1 MCKVLQNPNGRRPS
15 PGERRALTKNISKL
29 FLVSRSNRFRMHRRL
44 LHSVA
49 LLSLLGM
56 LLEARLV
63 SADQPPAASPAASP
77 ETSPEASRENAVA
90 QTAATQTAAIVE
102 VQIDGGY
109 IGTWFTE
116 EDDETRIL
124 LLKAVVTN
132 RHEAPI
138 TVSRKAWKLST
149 EGRDRSAIDVPPE
162 IAGVTISVNGERVAM
177 SDVKTET
184 LKIPP
189 AGNATTWLL
198 FKNLP
203 DSDQIPQMMLTCD
216 VPDVAIVKVDVDETF
231 ASRLKLTS
239 QLIGPAKSV
248 ALLTIDGALDTVNTG
263 ELAQKIDEISA
274 TQICRVIVNFGP
286 NAKSP
291 DPGTAGW
298 LRTVAVQS
306 GRAPVVNDNFP
317 PLPATIVDFHIVNF
331 SVPNPNA
338 ARALRQLAIRELCL
352 NGIGGSPTSRNSH
365 SELIAAVDSAVAPLC
380 EVLPREELLRSV
392 REGGDATRAAV
403 LRHAA
408 ERLVDNNLPLILSL
422 TEDKDLN
429 VAAAAIF
436 ALRTSGDARAT
447 EKLVEIARAR
457 NFAAGAEAR
466 SVSEV
471 RRTVAVHS
479 LAGSKYATAH
489 PEVIALLSTNDA
501 DDEFLI
507 TETSNAIVAH
517 PRPMWSE
524 PLATLMEQSAEKS
537 QVHLIRALAAVGHPR
552 LLTILERCLA
562 SSERRLSAE
571 ALNILIARK
580 EPAAEQLTSKW
591 MLKSL
596 ETSSPSPV
604 LLRFLRQTRDHRA
617 VPLLLRHLNETTTDR
632 SELLTTI
639 LTIGDNRIAEQIA
652 ADFQKYDANEQLLIL
667 KALAEVHSK
676 LFWTLTESIV
686 VKLKTSNDKSLEG
699 IVSLLQQRGGDRSVR
714 LLADLLTRLA
724 ADEQHS
730 SRHVAVVCAALASS
744 GTPEARDA
752 LRAAA
757 RDSTTASATAR
768 QSLVQLYQRSPA
780 QRYVAQGAAEL
791 QSRKRVTMAML
802 YLDAAVN
809 VDPELPDARR
819 WRGNAALHIDRPT
832 AEQLETARQDF
843 ARYVELEPDESEGHT
858 GLALVLVRQGKVEEG
873 IAAGLAVGEKSK
885 SDSVYF
891 YNLACIYGRAIEQLE
906 SRPDAATP
914 DQKTRIEQFRSRGVE
929 LLQQSID
936 NGLDDSNLDWMKRD
950 PDLEPIR
957 KSPEFQT
964 LVEKSAAER
973 DGIPNENP

>member
-77 ETSPEASRENAVA
+77 ETSPEASPENAVA

-138 TVSRKAWKLST
+138 TVSRKALKLST
-149 EGRDRSAIDVPPE
+149 EGRDRAAIDVPPE

-317 PLPATIVDFHIVNF
+317 PP
-331 SVPNPNA
+331 
-338 ARALRQLAIRELCL
+338 
-352 NGIGGSPTSRNSH
+352 
-365 SELIAAVDSAVAPLC
+365 
-380 EVLPREELLRSV
+380 
-392 REGGDATRAAV
+392 
-403 LRHAA
+403 
-408 ERLVDNNLPLILSL
+408 
-422 TEDKDLN
+422 
-429 VAAAAIF
+429 
-436 ALRTSGDARAT
+436 
-447 EKLVEIARAR
+447 
-457 NFAAGAEAR
+457 
-466 SVSEV
+466 
-471 RRTVAVHS
+471 
-479 LAGSKYATAH
+479 
-489 PEVIALLSTNDA
+489 
-501 DDEFLI
+501 
-507 TETSNAIVAH
+507 
-517 PRPMWSE
+517 
-524 PLATLMEQSAEKS
+524 
-537 QVHLIRALAAVGHPR
+537 
-552 LLTILERCLA
+552 
-562 SSERRLSAE
+562 
-571 ALNILIARK
+571 
-580 EPAAEQLTSKW
+580 
-591 MLKSL
+591 
-596 ETSSPSPV
+596 
-604 LLRFLRQTRDHRA
+604 
-617 VPLLLRHLNETTTDR
+617 
-632 SELLTTI
+632 
-639 LTIGDNRIAEQIA
+639 
-652 ADFQKYDANEQLLIL
+652 
-667 KALAEVHSK
+667 
-676 LFWTLTESIV
+676 
-686 VKLKTSNDKSLEG
+686 
-699 IVSLLQQRGGDRSVR
+699 
-714 LLADLLTRLA
+714 
-724 ADEQHS
+724 
-730 SRHVAVVCAALASS
+730 
-744 GTPEARDA
+744 ARDDC
-752 LRAAA
+752 RFSH
-757 RDSTTASATAR
+757 R
-768 QSLVQLYQRSPA
+768 
-780 QRYVAQGAAEL
+780 
-791 QSRKRVTMAML
+791 
-802 YLDAAVN
+802 
-809 VDPELPDARR
+809 
-819 WRGNAALHIDRPT
+819 
-832 AEQLETARQDF
+832 
-843 ARYVELEPDESEGHT
+843 
-858 GLALVLVRQGKVEEG
+858 
-873 IAAGLAVGEKSK
+873 
-885 SDSVYF
+885 
-891 YNLACIYGRAIEQLE
+891 
-906 SRPDAATP
+906 
-914 DQKTRIEQFRSRGVE
+914 
-929 LLQQSID
+929 
-936 NGLDDSNLDWMKRD
+936 
-950 PDLEPIR
+950 
-957 KSPEFQT
+957 EF
-964 LVEKSAAER
+964 
-973 DGIPNENP
+973 